1 VPPPPANAAIGR
13 IFTDVAAGA
22 TVVVEPDV
30 VLDASATVVLVG
42 AAAVVT
48 GAVVVATVTND
59 DLAPPLHD
67 VATSVIATSP
77 AADREIT
84 FRDFL
89 TWFRETADCAP
100 TLNPLHPD
108 ITAI

>member
-1 VPPPPANAAIGR
+1 VPPPPAKAAIGR
-13 IFTDVAAGA
+13 IFTVVAAGA
-22 TVVVEPDV
+22 TVVVEPVV
-30 VLDASATVVLVG
+30 VLGASVTVVLAG
-42 AAAVVT
+42 ATVVVT

-89 TWFRETADCAP
+89 AWFRETAEHAP
-100 TLNPLHPD
+100 ALNPLHPD